1 MPDRVDFFKEEMN
14 MFIPTTA
21 LFAMAAGTPVII
33 GVIAIVLAVI
43 IFLTSYVK
51 APPNRAYIISGKRKK
66 KKILIGRAGLRIPF
80 FDRLD
85 KLSLDVMQVDIKT
98 SEAIP
103 TNEFINVTVDG
114 VANIKISSDTEL
126 LEKAAES
133 LLGMDTAPAP
143 RCSPRPWCPYCQR

>member
-1 MPDRVDFFKEEMN
+1 

-21 LFAMAAGTPVII
+21 LFAAAGGAPIII
-33 GVIAIVLAVI
+33 GVIAAVLVVI

-98 SEAIP
+98 SEAVP
-103 TNEFINVTVDG
+103 TNEFINVSVVG
-114 VANIKISSDTEL
+114 VANIKVEL
-126 LEKAAES
+126 TQTKFTCRVS
-133 LLGMDTAPAP
+133 IF
-143 RCSPRPWCPYCQR
+143 